1 MDLYCLRSIYEFII
15 RVGERLLGGDC
26 CMSDYKRETYYLYNY
41 ENGRKRNNVGFAR
54 VEQMNGKCK
63 ITSRI
68 RVPSMNGKALSVCL
82 FIRERGEMMF
92 LPIGKMQIN
101 NMTGEL
107 RSVLNSSNIMEMG
120 YSMEEIKGM
129 VIYDSLQKFF
139 GSEWD
144 DHKISFQEFKL
155 AKEKDKRNE
164 IAINS
169 MGESPIKREEEKAI
183 DTILEAASF
192 VEEEIPLEEKGQIEV
207 KQELEINPYK
217 ETGAMIEIIP
227 EQQILKELEKEQTAE
242 EQIEQRM
249 EQETKGKEIDKKQE
263 TEQQEREIQK
273 NKEQKIVEQKQQQTQ
288 KKIGID
294 RVFSNNLPEVF
305 YQFPKMHPFEDDEMT
320 DCVRIEPQDIGR
332 LPMESWV
339 LANNSFLL
347 HSYYSYRHLL
357 LARRVHNSGFE
368 YVLCAPGICQNREQF
383 MAAMFGFS
391 DFKPARNVEDK
402 NGEFGY
408 WYMPVIIEEQR

>member
-1 MDLYCLRSIYEFII
+1 
-15 RVGERLLGGDC
+15 
-26 CMSDYKRETYYLYNY
+26 MSDYKRETYYLYNY

-68 RVPSMNGKALSVCL
+68 RVPSMNGKLLSVCL
-82 FIRERGEMMF
+82 FIREQKEILF
-92 LPIGKMQIN
+92 LPIGKMQIS

-107 RSVLNSSNIMEMG
+107 RSVLDADNIMDMG
-120 YSMEEIKGM
+120 YRMEEIKGM

-144 DHKISFQEFKL
+144 DHKIVFQEFKL
-155 AKEKDKRNE
+155 AEMKNKAVTEQKPERKKIEAEKQE
-164 IAINS
+164 I
-169 MGESPIKREEEKAI
+169 
-183 DTILEAASF
+183 TVLQAASF
-192 VEEEIPLEEKGQIEV
+192 IEKQEEIRLE
-207 KQELEINPYK
+207 
-217 ETGAMIEIIP
+217 P
-227 EQQILKELEKEQTAE
+227 EQTEKIEPESESKLESEYKSEPPHYEKVQA
-242 EQIEQRM
+242 
-249 EQETKGKEIDKKQE
+249 GKEITETVMEQPELKQ
-263 TEQQEREIQK
+263 TGSQGMQQNR
-273 NKEQKIVEQKQQQTQ
+273 EQKEHR
-288 KKIGID
+288 G
-294 RVFSNNLPEVF
+294 FSENLPEIF
-305 YQFPKMHPFEDDEMT
+305 YQFPQMYPFEDDEMT

-332 LPMESWV
+332 LPMESWI

-357 LARRVHNSGFE
+357 LARRVHDSGFE

-391 DFKPARNVEDK
+391 DFKPARNVKDK

-408 WYMPVIIEEQR
+408 WYMPVIIEEPI